1 VQRHLVWLLVV
12 VAQLYCFPYF
22 QRLNNPNENVRVW
35 MTRALVD
42 YHELDLTRVTH
53 DWGFVDDKAW
63 SADGR
68 LVSSKAPGTSLL
80 GVPVYAVESGARRIL
95 GLPAPP
101 LVRATWALR
110 VFSVTLP
117 LAGFLFFFKSWV
129 EAVTGSAVARDLLVL
144 GLGLGTPFYP
154 YSIMFVGHA
163 QGAALAFLAFA
174 LIGDVTPVATR
185 GLDAGK
191 RLLLAGLFAGLAV
204 VFEYQL
210 AVVAALLV
218 AWASVR
224 HKQSAWRFVLGLVPA
239 GLALCAYHAWL
250 FGSPWAFPYGHLE
263 NPTFAATHHT
273 AGFFGL
279 GLPSAG
285 ALASLTLSPDLGLF
299 AFSPFLLLGVAGG
312 VYALRKGPRDAGA
325 VLLGLVA
332 AMLLFQSGMSNWQG
346 GWSVG
351 PRYAVVVAPL
361 LAASVAWLWPSL
373 PEATRAPLV
382 GGLVGAS
389 VLQCGVSGAMFPH
402 YPPAFDNPVFEL
414 AWPLLRAGYA
424 PHNLGRLVG
433 LRGWASMV
441 PLGICAATAWTLAMR
456 GTCPS
461 RETSPVRAAA
471 AVLGAAAVVWSL
483 SLPGRAAEPE
493 ESDAT
498 RMVEVIWEP
507 RP

>member
-1 VQRHLVWLLVV
+1 
-12 VAQLYCFPYF
+12 
-22 QRLNNPNENVRVW
+22 
-35 MTRALVD
+35 
-42 YHELDLTRVTH
+42 
-53 DWGFVDDKAW
+53 
-63 SADGR
+63 
-68 LVSSKAPGTSLL
+68 
-80 GVPVYAVESGARRIL
+80 
-95 GLPAPP
+95 
-101 LVRATWALR
+101 
-110 VFSVTLP
+110 
-117 LAGFLFFFKSWV
+117 
-129 EAVTGSAVARDLLVL
+129 
-144 GLGLGTPFYP
+144 
-154 YSIMFVGHA
+154 
-163 QGAALAFLAFA
+163 
-174 LIGDVTPVATR
+174 
-185 GLDAGK
+185 
-191 RLLLAGLFAGLAV
+191 
-204 VFEYQL
+204 
-210 AVVAALLV
+210 
-218 AWASVR
+218 
-224 HKQSAWRFVLGLVPA
+224 
-239 GLALCAYHAWL
+239 
-250 FGSPWAFPYGHLE
+250 
-263 NPTFAATHHT
+263 
-273 AGFFGL
+273 
-279 GLPSAG
+279 
-285 ALASLTLSPDLGLF
+285 
-299 AFSPFLLLGVAGG
+299 
-312 VYALRKGPRDAGA
+312 